1 MKRRIYQVTRF
12 TKKVDYRLKKLELK
26 LRKMNDLI
34 SYIEKNMDDRV
45 ENSPKKEPNDKVT
58 YTISIK

>member
-1 MKRRIYQVTRF
+1 MKRRTYQVTRF
-12 TKKVDYRLKKLELK
+12 TKKVDHRLKKLELK

-34 SYIEKNMDDRV
+34 SYIEKNIDNEANNPTKSDSN
-45 ENSPKKEPNDKVT
+45 EKVT

>member
-1 MKRRIYQVTRF
+1 MKRRTYQVTRF

-45 ENSPKKEPNDKVT
+45 ENSLKKEPNDKVT

>member
-1 MKRRIYQVTRF
+1 MKRRTYQVTRF
-12 TKKVDYRLKKLELK
+12 TKKVDHRLKKLELK

-45 ENSPKKEPNDKVT
+45 EKSLKKETNEKVT